1 MAQRIT
7 INIIGK
13 PYKMQVKSAAEE
25 HLMRV
30 AAERLNANFKLYDDK
45 FKDVPDMDKLALV
58 SLYDL
63 MSLITAEEERDEL
76 KDSLSSLSTALG
88 NYINKIQNN
97 R

>member
-1 MAQRIT
+1 MAQKIT

-13 PYKMQVKSAAEE
+13 SYKMQVKSASEE

-30 AAERLNANFKLYDDK
+30 AADRLNANFKLYDDK
-45 FKDVPDMDKLALV
+45 FKDVPNWDKLALV

-63 MSLITAEEERDEL
+63 MSLITAEDERDEL
-76 KDSLSSLSTALG
+76 RESLSSLSTALG
-88 NYINKIQNN
+88 DYIRKIQNN

>member
-1 MAQRIT
+1 MAQKIT

-13 PYKMQVKSAAEE
+13 PYKMQVKRAAEE

-45 FKDVPDMDKLALV
+45 FKDVQDYDKLALV

-76 KDSLSSLSTALG
+76 RDSLSSLSTALR
-88 NYINKIQNN
+88 NYIGKIQNN

>member
-1 MAQRIT
+1 MAQKIT

-13 PYKMQVKSAAEE
+13 PYTMQVKSASEE

-30 AAERLNANFKLYDDK
+30 AAERLNTNFKLYDDK
-45 FKDVPDMDKLALV
+45 FKDVPDYDKLALV

-76 KDSLSSLSTALG
+76 RDSLSSLSTALG
-88 NYINKIQNN
+88 NYIGKIQNN